1 MTAPTDASVP
11 VLNAVSGEAPGRAAA
26 PGSRPTGPDLLGEAA
41 VVLRVVVGRGP
52 VRWADVRT
60 AIYRAACIRGAGR
73 DRLHRLLLTDEAV
86 EMFTEYLVADGL
98 AAPTW
103 DPSHG
108 WLSYTHPVDVQLALA
123 VAAGHWRRELDS
135 VGSTPVSPTIP
146 PTGAKRAVA

>member
-123 VAAGHWRRELDS
+123 VAAGHWRRELE
-135 VGSTPVSPTIP
+135 TIRPVRLAPTEP
-146 PTGAKRAVA
+146 A